1 MLLIPLL
8 THWNMNVRADGPIMK
23 EETEEKQSRRCLKCG
38 MNSKQSSVSIL
49 KHTAAEIIQS
59 VSPDTTQ
66 QGNVNVTLAAAFS
79 VNQRSC

>member
-38 MNSKQSSVSIL
+38 MNSKQSRVSIL
-49 KHTAAEIIQS
+49 NHTAAEIIQS

>member
-1 MLLIPLL
+1 
-8 THWNMNVRADGPIMK
+8 MNVRADGPIMK

-49 KHTAAEIIQS
+49 NHTAAEIIQS
-59 VSPDTTQ
+59 VRPEPTRPDTTQ

-79 VNQRSC
+79 VNQRRC